1 MNGVMTET
9 PKGASVMF
17 GVKFLLLVVGL
28 LPILWAVA
36 ALFGG
41 WTIILVPFLLAAGL
55 PILFWS
61 GRVARVRTI
70 EGGDFE
76 LDLISSRTT
85 LPRERIQKVAFLRDG
100 WQYGRSILV
109 FFTGETFLRV
119 PSVYVVIHEPGNGI
133 ADALAAGNIPVQ
145 KLRG

>member
-1 MNGVMTET
+1 MNMAMTET
-9 PKGASVMF
+9 PKGATLMF
-17 GVKFLLLVVGL
+17 GVKFVLLVVGI

-55 PILFWS
+55 PILYWS
-61 GRVARVRTI
+61 SRVARVRAI

-76 LDLISSRTT
+76 LDLISSRAT
-85 LPRERIQKVAFLRDG
+85 LPRERIRKVAFLRDG
-100 WQYGRSILV
+100 WQYGRSILI
-109 FFTGETFLRV
+109 FYTGETFLRV
-119 PSVYVVIHEPGNGI
+119 PAPYVVVHEPGNGI
-133 ADALAAGNIPVQ
+133 ADALSSGNIPVS